1 MLNGQIITTND
12 FVNFQLSEHRHF
24 TVLKKR
30 NLKKSNELKAS
41 KRSGKSTKAVIKAEG
56 NLKPYGIMTW
66 LVQYLQMREGR
77 SNIAATNR
85 EDDTKEDLSDNNGL
99 IANPINSK
107 TSGGFSN
114 VENVAKDNS
123 EIKNSF
129 NPVTNLSKKNK
140 NIKEEVVDNVELD
153 LFVFYE
159 VFVTKEILTLL
170 FM

>member
-12 FVNFQLSEHRHF
+12 FVNFQLSEHRRF

-66 LVQYLQMREGR
+66 LVQYLQMRKGR

>member
-1 MLNGQIITTND
+1 M
-12 FVNFQLSEHRHF
+12 SEHRRF

-41 KRSGKSTKAVIKAEG
+41 KRSGKSTEAVIKAEG
-56 NLKPYGIMTW
+56 NLKTCGIMTW

-77 SNIAATNR
+77 SNIAATTR
-85 EDDTKEDLSDNNGL
+85 EDDTKEDLSDTNGL
-99 IANPINSK
+99 IANPISSK
-107 TSGGFSN
+107 TRRGFSN
-114 VENVAKDNS
+114 VESVAKDNS

-129 NPVTNLSKKNK
+129 NAVTNLSKKNE
-140 NIKEEVVDNVELD
+140 NIKKEVVDDVELD

-170 FM
+170 LMWCLHPP

>member
-1 MLNGQIITTND
+1 M
-12 FVNFQLSEHRHF
+12 
-24 TVLKKR
+24 LKKR
-30 NLKKSNELKAS
+30 NLKKSKELKAS